1 MRLFDDISRDDGRP
15 MRDDESA
22 FDFLNRVDR
31 PYWAAIRDELED
43 WFAAF
48 PTEEAESLRSRY
60 RSRRREQHYAA
71 WWELYLHRLFRALG
85 FQVAVHP
92 RLPGVG
98 GRPDF
103 LISNGQ
109 DRFLLEAATTFSGVV
124 DPDRDEDRENWL
136 RATIRGIRN
145 PNFFV
150 SLHVQ
155 VAGRETPSVREIV
168 GPIERWLESLDADE
182 ILATQDIPERRFAPR
197 DWEFE
202 LHALPVSLEHRG
214 DPDHEILGSYMGAV
228 GWINDA
234 EKLRRAL
241 ENKRRKYGT
250 PEVPLVVAVLLMSTY
265 FDDGDVEKALLG
277 DTAFQYYQ
285 VQSPGE
291 ERPHDGKFVRLPN
304 GFWYQDGRPRG
315 TRVAGVLTGIRIFP
329 ETMMERWPRLWH
341 NPWATHPLRVRLP
354 FPLGVAHKSGRV
366 SYEDT
371 EAAPGTYFDL
381 PLGWPGTGDPFGD
394 D

>member
-1 MRLFDDISRDDGRP
+1 MHQHRPRRLLDDISRDDGRP

-31 PYWAAIRDELED
+31 PYWAAIRHELED

-85 FQVAVHP
+85 FQVTVHP

-124 DPDRDEDRENWL
+124 DPHRDEDRENCL
-136 RATIRGIRN
+136 RATIRGART

-155 VAGRETPSVREIV
+155 VAGKETPSVQEIV
-168 GPIERWLESLDADE
+168 GPIERWLGSLDADE
-182 ILATQDIPERRFAPR
+182 ILATQVIPERRFAPR

-214 DPDHEILGSYMGAV
+214 DPEHEILGSYMGAV

-241 ENKRRKYGT
+241 ENKRRKYGS
-250 PEVPLVVAVLLMSTY
+250 PEVPLVVAVLLCRRTST
-265 FDDGDVEKALLG
+265 
-277 DTAFQYYQ
+277 
-285 VQSPGE
+285 
-291 ERPHDGKFVRLPN
+291 
-304 GFWYQDGRPRG
+304 
-315 TRVAGVLTGIRIFP
+315 
-329 ETMMERWPRLWH
+329 TMMSRRLSSETQRSSTTKC
-341 NPWATHPLRVRLP
+341 NRPGR
-354 FPLGVAHKSGRV
+354 SGRTTGV
-366 SYEDT
+366 RAS
-371 EAAPGTYFDL
+371 AQRLLVPGRQAPRYQESL
-381 PLGWPGTGDPFGD
+381 ES
-394 D
+394 